1 VTGIALV
8 TGAGSGVG
16 RACARALLDAGWRV
30 TLAGRRLEPLE
41 QTAEGRADALVVAAD
56 VSDAADVERLFAA
69 HDERFGR
76 LDLLF
81 NNAGT
86 FGPAADVG
94 ALDPDAWGETF
105 AVNVTGAVL
114 CAGAAFRRMAAQRP
128 AGGRIVNNGS
138 ISAQSPRPRS
148 AAYTTTKHAIA
159 GLSKSIELDGRVHGI
174 TCTELDLGNART
186 ELIDALVG
194 APGAAG
200 ALQADGRRVVEP
212 TMDVAHV
219 ARLFVQLAELPLE
232 VSVPQLTMT
241 AAGMPFIGRG

>member
-1 VTGIALV
+1 MTGVALV

-16 RACARALLDAGWRV
+16 RACARALLDAGWSV
-30 TLAGRRLEPLE
+30 TLAGRRLDALE
-41 QTAEGRADALVVAAD
+41 ATAAGRAGAFAVAAD
-56 VSDAADVERLFAA
+56 VSQPADVDRLFAA
-69 HDERFGR
+69 HDERFAR

-81 NNAGT
+81 NNAGA
-86 FGPAADVG
+86 FGPTADVG
-94 ALDPDAWGETF
+94 ELDPDAWSETL

-148 AAYTTTKHAIA
+148 AAYTTTKHAVA
-159 GLSKSIELDGRVHGI
+159 GLSKSIELDGRAHRI

-186 ELIDALVG
+186 ELVDALVG

-219 ARLFVQLAELPLE
+219 AALFLQLAELPLE
-232 VSVPQLTMT
+232 VSVPQLTVT

>member
-1 VTGIALV
+1 MTGVALV

-16 RACARALLDAGWRV
+16 RACARALLDAGWSV
-30 TLAGRRLEPLE
+30 TLAGRRL
-41 QTAEGRADALVVAAD
+41 DALEETAAGHAEAFPVAAD
-56 VSDAADVERLFAA
+56 VSDPAEVERLFAA
-69 HDERFGR
+69 HDARFSR

-94 ALDPDAWGETF
+94 ELDPDAWGATF

-159 GLSKSIELDGRVHGI
+159 GLSKSIELDGRAHGI

-194 APGAAG
+194 TPGAAG
-200 ALQADGRRVVEP
+200 ALQADGRRIVEP

-232 VSVPQLTMT
+232 VSVPQLTVT